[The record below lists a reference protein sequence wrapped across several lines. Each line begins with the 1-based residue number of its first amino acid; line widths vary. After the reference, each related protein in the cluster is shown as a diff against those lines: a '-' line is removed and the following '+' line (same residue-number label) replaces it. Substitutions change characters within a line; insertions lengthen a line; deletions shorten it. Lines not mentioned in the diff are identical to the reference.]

1 MMLATTPKGDAF
13 TRADYETMA
22 RDAGYAGVNVTPL
35 APTPQSLVEF
45 V

>member
-22 RDAGYAGVNVTPL
+22 RDAGYGGVNVTPL